1 MMKKMIKMQT
11 MKKIALLSQTKMNI
25 GNQLILELMMMMI
38 VMLTLNQTIVFHHVQ
53 NLLFQFAEYFLREN
67 DKGKNQ
73 KYHSTTPAETSSEE
87 EMTIG
92 HKGHVSKDME
102 KKKMNTNPPS
112 YVRIRPII
120 K

>member
-1 MMKKMIKMQT
+1 MT
-11 MKKIALLSQTKMNI
+11 
-25 GNQLILELMMMMI
+25 
-38 VMLTLNQTIVFHHVQ
+38 
-53 NLLFQFAEYFLREN
+53 RE
-67 DKGKNQ
+67 NQ

-92 HKGHVSKDME
+92 HKGRVPKDME